1 MCISS
6 STLYMLFYFRPY
18 YNKYYRLILI
28 AVTTLAGEKIG
39 TQKIK
44 HKYNGLLL
52 LDKSYKF

>member
-6 STLYMLFYFRPY
+6 SILYMLFYFRPY

-28 AVTTLAGEKIG
+28 AVTTLAREKIG

-44 HKYNGLLL
+44 YKYNGLLL